1 MDTTVFVVLI
11 ALSGVIIGIL
21 LTILYRMLMNH
32 RRSGLALDKAS
43 EILKSAEE
51 EKRLMVLNAQEE
63 VISIR
68 SEMENELKSRRLDL
82 QRSEQR
88 LSNKE
93 DNVDRRSSNLDSRD
107 KEISR
112 RAEEISSVE
121 VQIKDID
128 QKALNDLEK
137 LSGLSV
143 TEATDEIMARTEEMI
158 QHDLAV
164 RYKEIEDR
172 ISEESNDKAIEM
184 VSSAIQRLASD
195 VVSEQTLTT
204 VPLPND
210 EMKGRLIGREGRNI
224 RAIEKATGV
233 DLIIDDTPESV
244 TLSCFDPV
252 RKEVARL
259 SIGKLVLDG
268 RIQPARIEEV
278 VFKTEKDL
286 MENIRKMGQDTI
298 LDLGLRGINRELTR
312 LMGSLNYRY
321 SYGQNVLKHSIEV
334 AYLASTLAHEIGAD
348 PSVSMMGGFL
358 HDLGK
363 SLSHE
368 IQGPHAQIGADIAL
382 KNRIGQTVCACIREH
397 HDDEHSTAESFLV
410 AAADA
415 ISAAR
420 PGSRKD
426 TVENYVQRMEAL
438 EAIGSGFDGVEKCF
452 AVQAGRE
459 IRVMVEPEKIDDAE
473 AAVLANEIVKEI
485 EEKLAY
491 PGQIKVT
498 VVREKRSVEIA
509 R

>member
-1 MDTTVFVVLI
+1 MNTTVLIVLT
-11 ALSGVIIGIL
+11 ALSGLIIGTL

-32 RRSGLALDKAS
+32 RRNGLALDKAS

-51 EKRLMVLNAQEE
+51 EKRLMVLAAQEE

-93 DNVDRRSSNLDSRD
+93 DNVDRRSSNLDRKD

-112 RAEEISSVE
+112 RAEEISSIE
-121 VQIKDID
+121 EKIKDIE
-128 QKALNDLEK
+128 QKALNDLEE

-143 TEATDEIMARTEEMI
+143 SEASDEIMARTEEMI

-244 TLSCFDPV
+244 TLSCFDPI

-278 VFKTEKDL
+278 VFRTEK
-286 MENIRKMGQDTI
+286 EN
-298 LDLGLRGINRELTR
+298 R
-312 LMGSLNYRY
+312 LFS
-321 SYGQNVLKHSIEV
+321 SP
-334 AYLASTLAHEIGAD
+334 ST
-348 PSVSMMGGFL
+348 
-358 HDLGK
+358 
-363 SLSHE
+363 
-368 IQGPHAQIGADIAL
+368 
-382 KNRIGQTVCACIREH
+382 
-397 HDDEHSTAESFLV
+397 
-410 AAADA
+410 
-415 ISAAR
+415 
-420 PGSRKD
+420 
-426 TVENYVQRMEAL
+426 
-438 EAIGSGFDGVEKCF
+438 
-452 AVQAGRE
+452 
-459 IRVMVEPEKIDDAE
+459 
-473 AAVLANEIVKEI
+473 
-485 EEKLAY
+485 
-491 PGQIKVT
+491 
-498 VVREKRSVEIA
+498 
-509 R
+509 

>member
-1 MDTTVFVVLI
+1 MNATVLI
-11 ALSGVIIGIL
+11 GLTALSGLIIGTL

-32 RRSGLALDKAS
+32 RKTGLAFDKAS
-43 EILKSAEE
+43 EILKGAEE
-51 EKRLMVLNAQEE
+51 EKRLMVLKTQEE
-63 VISIR
+63 ALGVR
-68 SEMENELKSRRLDL
+68 SEMENELKLRRLDL
-82 QRSEQR
+82 QRVEQR

-93 DNVDRRSSNLDSRD
+93 DNVDRRSSNLDRRD

-112 RAEEISSVE
+112 RFEEIDSSE
-121 VQIKDID
+121 ERIRDIED
-128 QKALNDLEK
+128 KALDNLEK

-143 TEATDEIMARTEEMI
+143 SEASDEIMARTEEMI

-164 RYKEIEDR
+164 RYKDIEDR
-172 ISEESNDKAIEM
+172 ISEDVNDKAIEM
-184 VSSAIQRLASD
+184 ISSAIQRLSSD

-233 DLIIDDTPESV
+233 DLIIDDTPGSV

-268 RIQPARIEEV
+268 RIQPTRIEEV
-278 VFKTEKDL
+278 VFRTEKDL
-286 MENIRKMGQDTI
+286 IENIRKLGQDTI

-334 AYLASTLAHEIGAD
+334 AYLASTLAYEIGAD
-348 PSVSMMGGFL
+348 ADVSMMGGFL
-358 HDLGK
+358 HDIGK

-368 IQGPHAQIGADIAL
+368 IQGPHAQIGADVAG
-382 KNRIGQTVCACIREH
+382 KNKIGQNICACIREH

-426 TVENYVQRMEAL
+426 TVENYIQRMEAL

-452 AVQAGRE
+452 AIQAGRE

-498 VVREKRSVEIA
+498 VVREKRSVEYA
-509 R
+509 S

>member
-1 MDTTVFVVLI
+1 
-11 ALSGVIIGIL
+11 
-21 LTILYRMLMNH
+21 
-32 RRSGLALDKAS
+32 
-43 EILKSAEE
+43 
-51 EKRLMVLNAQEE
+51 
-63 VISIR
+63 
-68 SEMENELKSRRLDL
+68 
-82 QRSEQR
+82 
-88 LSNKE
+88 
-93 DNVDRRSSNLDSRD
+93 
-107 KEISR
+107 
-112 RAEEISSVE
+112 
-121 VQIKDID
+121 
-128 QKALNDLEK
+128 
-137 LSGLSV
+137 
-143 TEATDEIMARTEEMI
+143 
-158 QHDLAV
+158 
-164 RYKEIEDR
+164 
-172 ISEESNDKAIEM
+172 
-184 VSSAIQRLASD
+184 
-195 VVSEQTLTT
+195 
-204 VPLPND
+204 
-210 EMKGRLIGREGRNI
+210 MKGRLIGREGRNI

-278 VFKTEKDL
+278 VFRTEKDL
-286 MENIRKMGQDTI
+286 MDNIRKMGQDTI

-348 PSVSMMGGFL
+348 PGVSMMGGFL
-358 HDLGK
+358 HDIGK

-368 IQGPHAQIGADIAL
+368 IQGPHAQIGADIAG
-382 KNRIGQTVCACIREH
+382 KNRIGQSVCACIREH

-420 PGSRKD
+420 PGSRRD

-473 AAVLANEIVKEI
+473 AAVLASEIVKEI

-509 R
+509 S

>member
-1 MDTTVFVVLI
+1 MNTTVLIVLT
-11 ALSGVIIGIL
+11 ALSGLIIGTL

-32 RRSGLALDKAS
+32 RRNCLALDKAS

-51 EKRLMVLNAQEE
+51 EKRLMVLAAQEE

-93 DNVDRRSSNLDSRD
+93 DNVDRRSSNLDRKD

-121 VQIKDID
+121 EKIKDIE
-128 QKALNDLEK
+128 QKALNDLEE

-143 TEATDEIMARTEEMI
+143 SEASDEIMARTEEMI

-278 VFKTEKDL
+278 VFRTEKDL
-286 MENIRKMGQDTI
+286 MDNIRKMGQDTI

-348 PSVSMMGGFL
+348 PGVSMMGGFL
-358 HDLGK
+358 HDIGK

-368 IQGPHAQIGADIAL
+368 IQGPHAQIGADIAG
-382 KNRIGQTVCACIREH
+382 KNRIGQSVCACIREH

-420 PGSRKD
+420 PGSRRD

-473 AAVLANEIVKEI
+473 AAVLASEIVKEI

-509 R
+509 S

>member
-1 MDTTVFVVLI
+1 MNTTVLIVLT
-11 ALSGVIIGIL
+11 ALSGLIIGTL

-32 RRSGLALDKAS
+32 RRNGLALDKAS

-51 EKRLMVLNAQEE
+51 EKRLMVLAAQEE

-93 DNVDRRSSNLDSRD
+93 DNVDRRSSNLDRKD

-121 VQIKDID
+121 EQIKDIE

-143 TEATDEIMARTEEMI
+143 SEASDEIMARTEEMI

-259 SIGKLVLDG
+259 SIGKL
-268 RIQPARIEEV
+268 
-278 VFKTEKDL
+278 
-286 MENIRKMGQDTI
+286 
-298 LDLGLRGINRELTR
+298 
-312 LMGSLNYRY
+312 SLI
-321 SYGQNVLKHSIEV
+321 HI
-334 AYLASTLAHEIGAD
+334 
-348 PSVSMMGGFL
+348 
-358 HDLGK
+358 
-363 SLSHE
+363 
-368 IQGPHAQIGADIAL
+368 
-382 KNRIGQTVCACIREH
+382 
-397 HDDEHSTAESFLV
+397 
-410 AAADA
+410 
-415 ISAAR
+415 
-420 PGSRKD
+420 
-426 TVENYVQRMEAL
+426 
-438 EAIGSGFDGVEKCF
+438 
-452 AVQAGRE
+452 
-459 IRVMVEPEKIDDAE
+459 
-473 AAVLANEIVKEI
+473 
-485 EEKLAY
+485 
-491 PGQIKVT
+491 
-498 VVREKRSVEIA
+498 
-509 R
+509 

>member
-1 MDTTVFVVLI
+1 MDAIVLI
-11 ALSGVIIGIL
+11 FLSALSGLIIGTIVTIL
-21 LTILYRMLMNH
+21 LRMLLNH
-32 RRSGLALDKAS
+32 RRSGLALDEAS
-43 EILKSAEE
+43 EILKGAEE
-51 EKRLMVLNAQEE
+51 EKRLMILQAQEE
-63 VISIR
+63 VIGIR
-68 SEMENELKSRRLDL
+68 SEMENELRSRRLDL
-82 QRSEQR
+82 QRIEQR
-88 LSNKE
+88 VSNKE
-93 DNVDRRSSNLDSRD
+93 DNLDRRSSNLDRKD
-107 KEISR
+107 KELSR
-112 RAEEISSVE
+112 RAEEISSE
-121 VQIKDID
+121 EERIKDIE
-128 QKALNDLEK
+128 QKALNDLEE

-143 TEATDEIMARTEEMI
+143 SEASEEIMTRTEEMI

-184 VSSAIQRLASD
+184 ISSAIQRLSSD

-259 SIGKLVLDG
+259 SIAKLVLDG

-278 VFKTEKDL
+278 VLKTEKEL
-286 MENIRKMGQDTI
+286 MENIRKLGQDTI
-298 LDLGLRGINRELTR
+298 LDLGLRGLNRELTR

-334 AYLASTLAHEIGAD
+334 AYLASTLACEIGAD
-348 PSVSMMGGFL
+348 PKVSMMGGFL
-358 HDLGK
+358 HDIGK

-368 IQGPHAQIGADIAL
+368 IQGPHAHIGADIAS

-438 EAIGSGFDGVEKCF
+438 EAIGAGFDGVEKCF
-452 AVQAGRE
+452 AIQAGRE

-473 AAVLANEIVKEI
+473 AAVLANQIVKEI

-491 PGQIKVT
+491 PGQIQVT
-498 VVREKRSVEIA
+498 VVREKRSVEYA
-509 R
+509 S

>member
-1 MDTTVFVVLI
+1 MNTTVLIVLT
-11 ALSGVIIGIL
+11 ALSGLIIGTL

-32 RRSGLALDKAS
+32 RRNGLALDKAS

-51 EKRLMVLNAQEE
+51 EKRLMVLAAQEE

-93 DNVDRRSSNLDSRD
+93 DNVDRRSSNLDRKD

-121 VQIKDID
+121 EKIKDIE
-128 QKALNDLEK
+128 QKALNDLEE

-143 TEATDEIMARTEEMI
+143 SEASDEIMARTEEMI

-278 VFKTEKDL
+278 VFRTEKDL
-286 MENIRKMGQDTI
+286 MDNIRKMGQDTI

-312 LMGSLNYRY
+312 LMCSLNYRY

-348 PSVSMMGGFL
+348 PGVSMMGGFL
-358 HDLGK
+358 HDIGK

-368 IQGPHAQIGADIAL
+368 IQGPHAQIGADIAG
-382 KNRIGQTVCACIREH
+382 KNRIGQSVCACIREH

-420 PGSRKD
+420 PGSRRD

-473 AAVLANEIVKEI
+473 AAVLASEIVKEI

-509 R
+509 S